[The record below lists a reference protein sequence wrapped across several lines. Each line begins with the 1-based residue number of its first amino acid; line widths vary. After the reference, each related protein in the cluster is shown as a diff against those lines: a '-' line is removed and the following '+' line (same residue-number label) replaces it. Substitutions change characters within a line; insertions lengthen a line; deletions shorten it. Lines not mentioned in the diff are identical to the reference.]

1 LRIPLH
7 LSRSALWKIEKNK
20 KTRQEEKTRTMRNT
34 DNEDLSCERKGTR
47 HSPSEIDG
55 SRFLERKG
63 RNSARDRTTQ
73 SMRNKMLTFLS
84 TDTAS
89 PSRSA
94 TVSSSPSRV
103 RYTTASNPLHSR
115 KTATNT
121 TKNRGSQGSRP
132 IDVIFPSND
141 GHLNTFYFRTMGE
154 KEKKKGVPRR
164 NKLQRT
170 ILFWE
175 GLFKGGMIGSCF

>member
-1 LRIPLH
+1 
-7 LSRSALWKIEKNK
+7 
-20 KTRQEEKTRTMRNT
+20 
-34 DNEDLSCERKGTR
+34 
-47 HSPSEIDG
+47 
-55 SRFLERKG
+55 
-63 RNSARDRTTQ
+63 
-73 SMRNKMLTFLS
+73 MLTFLS

-141 GHLNTFYFRTMGE
+141 GHLNTFYCSYHGRE
-154 KEKKKGVPRR
+154 RKKKGVPRR
-164 NKLQRT
+164 NELQRT
-170 ILFWE
+170 ILFL
-175 GLFKGGMIGSCF
+175 GRVIQGGNDWQLLLMTAEEEKHPRCFFCESKNAYNFTKISKLHELRAVLVERDAVDDHDGEV

>member
-1 LRIPLH
+1 
-7 LSRSALWKIEKNK
+7 
-20 KTRQEEKTRTMRNT
+20 
-34 DNEDLSCERKGTR
+34 
-47 HSPSEIDG
+47 
-55 SRFLERKG
+55 
-63 RNSARDRTTQ
+63 
-73 SMRNKMLTFLS
+73 MLTFFLS

-132 IDVIFPSND
+132 IDVVFPSND

-154 KEKKKGVPRR
+154 KEKKRAFHGAINYNERFFFLGRVI
-164 NKLQRT
+164 Q
-170 ILFWE
+170 
-175 GLFKGGMIGSCF
+175 GGMIGSCFDDCRGRKASKVFFCESKNAYNFTKISKLHELRAALVERDAVDDDDGEV